1 MSKETTLYEILDQVQ
16 FELGKFK
23 FWVRLL
29 GEAISNIGYVR
40 IWIFKFDFYV
50 LRQLWQIHLKL
61 GHKLESYF
69 TNTNWFWVKFSL
81 NFYAITLS
89 ELRCNPY
96 KKKLRSIRAVSS

>member
-40 IWIFKFDFYV
+40 I
-50 LRQLWQIHLKL
+50 
-61 GHKLESYF
+61 
-69 TNTNWFWVKFSL
+69 
-81 NFYAITLS
+81 
-89 ELRCNPY
+89 
-96 KKKLRSIRAVSS
+96 